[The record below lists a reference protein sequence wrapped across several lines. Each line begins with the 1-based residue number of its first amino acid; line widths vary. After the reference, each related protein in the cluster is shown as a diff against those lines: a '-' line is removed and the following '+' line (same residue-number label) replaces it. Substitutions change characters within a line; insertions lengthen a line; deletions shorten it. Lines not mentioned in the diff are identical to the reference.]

1 MRSVVVAIAVTLAV
15 QILTATALISPS
27 VIAPAA
33 AGDLGVAPQV
43 IGLFVSLAYFAAMLS
58 GLATGGLI
66 ARFGALAV
74 CQAAVVSAGVGLALG
89 KVATL
94 AVVPLAVS
102 PLVVLVLAGLLIGAA
117 YGLVNPVSSH
127 ILARHTPPGALALVF
142 SIKQTGVPIGGA
154 IAGAVVP
161 TLVLVMGWP
170 NALLALGAVCILAAF
185 ALLPARAVIAD
196 APQAREAAPARA
208 PFAYRWRRALDG
220 MIGPIR
226 LALSQPRLR
235 DLALVSLG
243 YASAQLVFIAY
254 FVSHLTL
261 QLGMSLVTAG
271 VVYAFAHGAGIV
283 GRIVWGA
290 VADRWLS
297 PRATLAALG
306 IVSAACAAL
315 TALFSGAWPLAA
327 IVAVAMLYGASAVGW
342 NGVFLAEVARSAPP
356 GQVGVATGGTQFF
369 TFGGAMAGPPVFTA
383 LVSATGSY
391 AWGFAFF
398 AFVPLAI
405 SLRLLAARTA
415 P

>member
-1 MRSVVVAIAVTLAV
+1 MRPVLVAVAVTLAV
-15 QILTATALISPS
+15 QVLTATALISPS

-33 AGDLGVAPQV
+33 AGDLGVAPQA
-43 IGLFVSLAYFAAMLS
+43 IGLFVSFAYFAAMLS

-74 CQAAVVSAGVGLALG
+74 CQAAVVIAGVGLALG
-89 KVATL
+89 KLATL
-94 AVVPLAVS
+94 AVVPL
-102 PLVVLVLAGLLIGAA
+102 VVILLAALLIGAA

-127 ILARHTPPGALALVF
+127 ILARHTPPGAMALVF

-161 TLVLVMGWP
+161 TLILAMGWS
-170 NALLALGAVCILAAF
+170 NALPALGAVCVLAAF
-185 ALLPARAVIAD
+185 AFLPARAVIAD
-196 APQAREAAPARA
+196 APKAGDAAPARA
-208 PFAYRWRRALDG
+208 PFAYRGRRALDG

-226 LALSQPRLR
+226 LVLSRPRLR

-261 QLGMSLVTAG
+261 QLGFSLVTAG

-283 GRIVWGA
+283 GRIAWGA

-306 IVSAACAAL
+306 VVSAACAAL
-315 TALFSGAWPLAA
+315 TALFSGAWPLLA
-327 IVAVAMLYGASAVGW
+327 IVTVALLYGASAVGW

-356 GQVGVATGGTQFF
+356 GQVGAATGGTQFF

-383 LVSATGSY
+383 IVSATGSY
-391 AWGFAFF
+391 TWAFAFF
-398 AFVPLAI
+398 ALVPLAI
-405 SLRLLAARTA
+405 SLRLLAVRTA

>member
-1 MRSVVVAIAVTLAV
+1 MRPVVVALAVTLAV
-15 QILTATALISPS
+15 QILTATALIAPS

-33 AGDLGVAPQV
+33 AGDLGVAPQA
-43 IGLFVSLAYFAAMLS
+43 IGLFVSIAYFAAMLS

-74 CQAAVVSAGVGLALG
+74 CQGAVVIAGLGLALG

-94 AVVPLAVS
+94 AMVPLAVS
-102 PLVVLVLAGLLIGAA
+102 PLIVLVLAGLLVGAA

-127 ILARHTPPGALALVF
+127 ILARHTPPGAMALVF

-170 NALLALGAVCILAAF
+170 NALPALGAVCVLAAF
-185 ALLPARAVIAD
+185 ALRPARAVIAD
-196 APQAREAAPARA
+196 APQAREAAAARA
-208 PFAYRWRRALDG
+208 PFAYRWRRALEG

-235 DLALVSLG
+235 DLAIVSLG

-261 QLGMSLVTAG
+261 QLGLSLVTAG
-271 VVYAFAHGAGIV
+271 VVYAFGHGAGIV

-290 VADRWLS
+290 VADRWLA
-297 PRATLAALG
+297 PRTTLAALG
-306 IVSAACAAL
+306 VVSAACAAL
-315 TALFSGAWPLAA
+315 TALFSDAWPLAGV
-327 IVAVAMLYGASAVGW
+327 VAVALLYGASAVGW

-356 GQVGVATGGTQFF
+356 GQVGAATGGTQFF

-398 AFVPLAI
+398 ALVPLAI
-405 SLRLLAARTA
+405 SLRLLVARPAA
-415 P
+415 

>member
-1 MRSVVVAIAVTLAV
+1 MSPVVVALAVTLAV

-33 AGDLGVAPQV
+33 AGDLGVAPQA

-66 ARFGALAV
+66 ARFGALTV
-74 CQAAVVSAGVGLALG
+74 CQAAVVTAGVGLALG

-94 AVVPLAVS
+94 AVVPLA
-102 PLVVLVLAGLLIGAA
+102 VLVLAGLLIGAA

-127 ILARHTPPGALALVF
+127 ILARHTPPGAMALVF

-161 TLVLVMGWP
+161 TLILVMGWP
-170 NALLALGAVCILAAF
+170 NALPALGAVCILAAF

-196 APQAREAAPARA
+196 APQARETGAARA

-220 MIGPIR
+220 MTGPIR
-226 LALSQPRLR
+226 LVLSRPRLR

-261 QLGMSLVTAG
+261 QLGLSLVTAG
-271 VVYAFAHGAGIV
+271 VVYAFGHGAGIV

-290 VADRWLS
+290 VADRWLA
-297 PRATLAALG
+297 PRTTLAALG
-306 IVSAACAAL
+306 VVSAACAAL
-315 TALFSGAWPLAA
+315 TALFSGAWPLAGV
-327 IVAVAMLYGASAVGW
+327 VAVALLYGASAVGW

-356 GQVGVATGGTQFF
+356 GQVGAATGGTQFF

-383 LVSATGSY
+383 IVSATGSY
-391 AWGFAFF
+391 AWAFAFF
-398 AFVPLAI
+398 ALVPLAI
-405 SLRLLAARTA
+405 SLRLLAARA
-415 P
+415 VP

>member
-1 MRSVVVAIAVTLAV
+1 MSPVLVAIAVTLAV

-33 AGDLGVAPQV
+33 AGDLGVAPQA

-74 CQAAVVSAGVGLALG
+74 CQAAVVIAGVGLALG
-89 KVATL
+89 KVAAL
-94 AVVPLAVS
+94 AVIPLA
-102 PLVVLVLAGLLIGAA
+102 ALLIGFA

-127 ILARHTPPGALALVF
+127 ILARHTPPGAMALVF

-161 TLVLVMGWP
+161 TLVLALGWT
-170 NALLALGAVCILAAF
+170 NALSALGAVCVLAAF

-196 APQAREAAPARA
+196 APKAREAAPARA

-220 MIGPIR
+220 MVGPIR
-226 LALSQPRLR
+226 LVLSQPRLR

-261 QLGMSLVTAG
+261 QLGLSLVTAG

-283 GRIVWGA
+283 GRIAWGA
-290 VADRWLS
+290 VADRWLA

-315 TALFSGAWPLAA
+315 TALFSGDWPLAA

-356 GQVGVATGGTQFF
+356 GQVGAATGGTQFF

-383 LVSATGSY
+383 LVSTTGSY

-398 AFVPLAI
+398 ALVPLVI
-405 SLRLLAARTA
+405 SLRLAAARTA

>member
-1 MRSVVVAIAVTLAV
+1 MRPVVVALAVTLAV
-15 QILTATALISPS
+15 QILTATALIAPS

-33 AGDLGVAPQV
+33 AGDLGVAPQA
-43 IGLFVSLAYFAAMLS
+43 IGLFVSIAYFAAMLS

-74 CQAAVVSAGVGLALG
+74 CQGAVVIAGLGLALG

-94 AVVPLAVS
+94 AMVPLAVS
-102 PLVVLVLAGLLIGAA
+102 PLIVLVLAGLLVGAA

-127 ILARHTPPGALALVF
+127 ILARHTPPGAMALVF

-170 NALLALGAVCILAAF
+170 NALPALGAVCVLAAF
-185 ALLPARAVIAD
+185 ALRPARAVIAD
-196 APQAREAAPARA
+196 APQAREAAAARA
-208 PFAYRWRRALDG
+208 PFAYRWRRALEG

-261 QLGMSLVTAG
+261 QLGLSLVTAG
-271 VVYAFAHGAGIV
+271 VVYAFGHGAGIV

-290 VADRWLS
+290 VADRFLA
-297 PRATLAALG
+297 PRTTLAALG
-306 IVSAACAAL
+306 VVSAACAAL

-327 IVAVAMLYGASAVGW
+327 IVAVALLYGASAVGW

-356 GQVGVATGGTQFF
+356 GQVGAATGGTQFF

-398 AFVPLAI
+398 ALVPLAI
-405 SLRLLAARTA
+405 SLRLLVARPA

>member
-1 MRSVVVAIAVTLAV
+1 MRPVLVAIAVTLAV
-15 QILTATALISPS
+15 QILTATALIAPS

-33 AGDLGVAPQV
+33 AGDLGVAPQA
-43 IGLFVSLAYFAAMLS
+43 IGLFVSFAYFAAMLS

-74 CQAAVVSAGVGLALG
+74 CQAAVVIAGAGLALG
-89 KVATL
+89 KLASL
-94 AVVPLAVS
+94 AVVPLVVI
-102 PLVVLVLAGLLIGAA
+102 PLAALLIGLA

-127 ILARHTPPGALALVF
+127 ILARHTPPGAMALVF

-161 TLVLVMGWP
+161 TLILAVGWP
-170 NALLALGAVCILAAF
+170 NALPALGAVCVLAAF

-196 APQAREAAPARA
+196 APQSGDAAPARA

-235 DLALVSLG
+235 DLAFVSLG

-261 QLGMSLVTAG
+261 QLGFSLVTAG

-283 GRIVWGA
+283 GRIAWGA

-306 IVSAACAAL
+306 FVSAACAAL
-315 TALFSGAWPLAA
+315 TAVSSGAWPLAA
-327 IVAVAMLYGASAVGW
+327 IVTVAMLYGASAVGW

-356 GQVGVATGGTQFF
+356 GQVGAATGGTQFF

-398 AFVPLAI
+398 ALVPLVI

>member
-1 MRSVVVAIAVTLAV
+1 MRPVLVAIAVTLAV
-15 QILTATALISPS
+15 QILTATALIAPS

-33 AGDLGVAPQV
+33 AGDLGVAPQAV
-43 IGLFVSLAYFAAMLS
+43 GLFVSFAYFAAMLS

-66 ARFGALAV
+66 TRFGALVV
-74 CQAAVVSAGVGLALG
+74 CQAAVVIAGAGLALG
-89 KVATL
+89 KLASL
-94 AVVPLAVS
+94 AVVPLVVI
-102 PLVVLVLAGLLIGAA
+102 PLAALLIGLA

-127 ILARHTPPGALALVF
+127 ILARHTPPGAMALVF

-161 TLVLVMGWP
+161 TLILAMGWP
-170 NALLALGAVCILAAF
+170 NALPALGAVCVLAAF

-196 APQAREAAPARA
+196 APQAGDGAPARA
-208 PFAYRWRRALDG
+208 PFAYRWRRTLDG

-235 DLALVSLG
+235 DLAFVSLG

-261 QLGMSLVTAG
+261 QLGFSLVTAG

-283 GRIVWGA
+283 GRIAWGA

-306 IVSAACAAL
+306 VVSAACAAL
-315 TALFSGAWPLAA
+315 TAVSSGAWPLAA
-327 IVAVAMLYGASAVGW
+327 IVTVAMLYGASAVGW

-356 GQVGVATGGTQFF
+356 GQVGAATGGTQFF

-398 AFVPLAI
+398 ALVPLVI
-405 SLRLLAARTA
+405 SLRLLAARAA

>member
-1 MRSVVVAIAVTLAV
+1 MRPVLVAIAVTLAV
-15 QILTATALISPS
+15 QILTATALIAPS

-33 AGDLGVAPQV
+33 AGDLGVAPQAV
-43 IGLFVSLAYFAAMLS
+43 GLFVSFAYFAAMLS

-74 CQAAVVSAGVGLALG
+74 CQAAVVTAGVGLALG
-89 KVATL
+89 KLATL
-94 AVVPLAVS
+94 AGVPLAV
-102 PLVVLVLAGLLIGAA
+102 VLLAGLLIGAG

-127 ILARHTPPGALALVF
+127 ILARHTPPGAMALVF

-161 TLVLVMGWP
+161 TLILVMGWP
-170 NALLALGAVCILAAF
+170 NALPALGAVCILAAF

-196 APQAREAAPARA
+196 APQPRDAAPARS

-271 VVYAFAHGAGIV
+271 VIYAFAHGAGIV

-290 VADRWLS
+290 VADRWLA

-306 IVSAACAAL
+306 LVSSACAAL

-356 GQVGVATGGTQFF
+356 GQVGAATGGTQFF

-398 AFVPLAI
+398 ALVPLVI
-405 SLRLLAARTA
+405 SLRLLAARPA
-415 P
+415 A

>member
-1 MRSVVVAIAVTLAV
+1 MRPVVVALAVTLAV
-15 QILTATALISPS
+15 QILTATALIAPS

-33 AGDLGVAPQV
+33 AGDLGVAPQA
-43 IGLFVSLAYFAAMLS
+43 IGLFVSIAYFAAMLS

-74 CQAAVVSAGVGLALG
+74 CQGAVVIAGLGLALG

-94 AVVPLAVS
+94 AMVPLAVS
-102 PLVVLVLAGLLIGAA
+102 PLIVLVLAGLLVGAA

-127 ILARHTPPGALALVF
+127 ILARHTPPGAMALVF

-170 NALLALGAVCILAAF
+170 NALPALGAVCVLAAF

-196 APQAREAAPARA
+196 APQARGAAAARA
-208 PFAYRWRRALDG
+208 PFAYRWRRALEG

-261 QLGMSLVTAG
+261 QLGLSLVTAG
-271 VVYAFAHGAGIV
+271 VVYAFGHGAGIV

-290 VADRWLS
+290 VADRWLA
-297 PRATLAALG
+297 PRTTLAALG
-306 IVSAACAAL
+306 VVSAACAAL
-315 TALFSGAWPLAA
+315 TSLFSDAWPLAGV
-327 IVAVAMLYGASAVGW
+327 VAVALLYGASAVGW

-356 GQVGVATGGTQFF
+356 GQVGAATGGTQFF

-398 AFVPLAI
+398 ALVPLAI
-405 SLRLLAARTA
+405 SLRLLVARPA

>member
-1 MRSVVVAIAVTLAV
+1 MRPVLVALAVTLAV
-15 QILTATALISPS
+15 QSLTATALITPS
-27 VIAPAA
+27 VIAPVA
-33 AGDLGVAPQV
+33 AGDLGVAPQA

-66 ARFGALAV
+66 ARFGAFAV
-74 CQAAVVSAGVGLALG
+74 CQAAVVIAGAGLALG
-89 KVATL
+89 KLAAVAVL
-94 AVVPLAVS
+94 PLA
-102 PLVVLVLAGLLIGAA
+102 AFLIGFG
-117 YGLVNPVSSH
+117 YGLVNPASSH
-127 ILARHTPPGALALVF
+127 ILARRTPPGAMALVF

-161 TLVLVMGWP
+161 SLLIVMGWP
-170 NALLALGAVCILAAF
+170 DALLALGAVCVLAAG
-185 ALLPARAVIAD
+185 ALLPARASIAD
-196 APQAREAAPARA
+196 PPRAAETATARA
-208 PFAYRWRRALDG
+208 PLAYRWRRAVDG

-226 LALSQPRLR
+226 LTLSRPRLR
-235 DLALVSLG
+235 DMALVSLV

-261 QLGMSLVTAG
+261 QVGLSLVTAG

-283 GRIVWGA
+283 GRIAWGA
-290 VADRWLS
+290 VADRWLA
-297 PRATLAALG
+297 PRTTLAALG
-306 IVSAACAAL
+306 VVSAACAAL
-315 TALFSGAWPLAA
+315 TALFSDAWPFAG

-356 GQVGVATGGTQFF
+356 AQVGAATGGTQFF

-391 AWGFAFF
+391 ALGFAFF
-398 AFVPLAI
+398 ALVPLAI
-405 SLRLLAARTA
+405 SLRLLAVRAA

>member
-1 MRSVVVAIAVTLAV
+1 MRPVVVALAVTLAV

-33 AGDLGVAPQV
+33 AGDLGVAPQA
-43 IGLFVSLAYFAAMLS
+43 IGLFVSIAYFAAMLS

-74 CQAAVVSAGVGLALG
+74 CQGAVVIAGLGLALG

-94 AVVPLAVS
+94 AMVPLAVS
-102 PLVVLVLAGLLIGAA
+102 PLIVLVLAGLLVGAA

-127 ILARHTPPGALALVF
+127 ILARHTPPGAMALVF

-170 NALLALGAVCILAAF
+170 NALPALGAVCVLAAF
-185 ALLPARAVIAD
+185 ALRPARAVIAD
-196 APQAREAAPARA
+196 APQAREAAAARA
-208 PFAYRWRRALDG
+208 PFAYRWRRALEG

-261 QLGMSLVTAG
+261 QLGLSLVTAG
-271 VVYAFAHGAGIV
+271 VVYAFGHGAGIV

-290 VADRWLS
+290 VADRWLA
-297 PRATLAALG
+297 PRTTLAALG
-306 IVSAACAAL
+306 VVSAACAAL
-315 TALFSGAWPLAA
+315 TALFSDAWPLAGV
-327 IVAVAMLYGASAVGW
+327 VAVALLYGASAVGW

-356 GQVGVATGGTQFF
+356 GQVGAATGGTQFF

-398 AFVPLAI
+398 ALVPLAI
-405 SLRLLAARTA
+405 SLRLLVARPA

>member
-1 MRSVVVAIAVTLAV
+1 MRPVVVALAVTLAV
-15 QILTATALISPS
+15 QILTATALIAPS

-33 AGDLGVAPQV
+33 AGDLGVAPQA
-43 IGLFVSLAYFAAMLS
+43 IGLFVSIAYFAAMLS

-74 CQAAVVSAGVGLALG
+74 CQGAVVIAGLGLALG

-94 AVVPLAVS
+94 AMVPLAVS
-102 PLVVLVLAGLLIGAA
+102 PLIVLVLAGLLVGAA

-127 ILARHTPPGALALVF
+127 ILARHTPPGAMALVF

-170 NALLALGAVCILAAF
+170 NALPALGAVCVLAAF
-185 ALLPARAVIAD
+185 ALRPARAVIAD
-196 APQAREAAPARA
+196 APQAREAAGARA
-208 PFAYRWRRALDG
+208 PFAYRWRRALEG

-261 QLGMSLVTAG
+261 QLGLSLVTAG
-271 VVYAFAHGAGIV
+271 VVYAFGHGAGIV

-290 VADRWLS
+290 VADRFLA
-297 PRATLAALG
+297 PRTTLAALG
-306 IVSAACAAL
+306 VVSAACAAL
-315 TALFSGAWPLAA
+315 TALFSDAWPLAGV
-327 IVAVAMLYGASAVGW
+327 VAVALLYGASAVGW

-356 GQVGVATGGTQFF
+356 GQVGAATGGTQFF

-398 AFVPLAI
+398 ALVPLAI
-405 SLRLLAARTA
+405 SLRLLVARPAA
-415 P
+415 

>member
-1 MRSVVVAIAVTLAV
+1 MRPVLVAIAVTLAV

-33 AGDLGVAPQV
+33 AGDLGVAPQA
-43 IGLFVSLAYFAAMLS
+43 IGLFVSFAYFAAMLS

-74 CQAAVVSAGVGLALG
+74 CQAAVVIAGAGLALG
-89 KVATL
+89 KLASL
-94 AVVPLAVS
+94 AVVPLVVI
-102 PLVVLVLAGLLIGAA
+102 PLAALLIGLA

-127 ILARHTPPGALALVF
+127 ILARHTPPGAMALVF

-161 TLVLVMGWP
+161 TLILAMGWP
-170 NALLALGAVCILAAF
+170 NALPALGAVCVLAAF

-196 APQAREAAPARA
+196 APQAGDAAPARA

-235 DLALVSLG
+235 DLAFVSLG

-261 QLGMSLVTAG
+261 QLGFSLVTAG

-283 GRIVWGA
+283 GRIAWGA

-306 IVSAACAAL
+306 FVSAACAAL
-315 TALFSGAWPLAA
+315 TAVSSGAWPLAA
-327 IVAVAMLYGASAVGW
+327 IVTVAMLYGASAVGW

-356 GQVGVATGGTQFF
+356 GQVGAATGGTQFF

-398 AFVPLAI
+398 ALVPLVI

>member
-1 MRSVVVAIAVTLAV
+1 
-15 QILTATALISPS
+15 
-27 VIAPAA
+27 
-33 AGDLGVAPQV
+33 DLGVAPQA
-43 IGLFVSLAYFAAMLS
+43 IGLFVSIAYFAAMLS

-74 CQAAVVSAGVGLALG
+74 CQGAVVIAGLGLALG

-94 AVVPLAVS
+94 AMVPLAVS
-102 PLVVLVLAGLLIGAA
+102 PLIVLVPAGLLVGAA

-127 ILARHTPPGALALVF
+127 ILARHTPPGAMALVF

-170 NALLALGAVCILAAF
+170 NALPALGAVCVLAAF

-196 APQAREAAPARA
+196 APQAREAAAARA
-208 PFAYRWRRALDG
+208 PFAYRWRRALEG

-261 QLGMSLVTAG
+261 QLGLSLVTAG
-271 VVYAFAHGAGIV
+271 VVYAFGHGAGIV

-290 VADRWLS
+290 VADRWLA
-297 PRATLAALG
+297 PRTTLAALG
-306 IVSAACAAL
+306 VVSAACAAL
-315 TALFSGAWPLAA
+315 TALFSDAWPLAGV
-327 IVAVAMLYGASAVGW
+327 VAVALLYGASAVGW

-356 GQVGVATGGTQFF
+356 GQVGAATGGTQFF

-398 AFVPLAI
+398 ALVPLVI
-405 SLRLLAARTA
+405 SLRLLAVRAA